1 MRVVRWADR
10 RLVIRL
16 AIAAVAAFG
25 LGLPFLL
32 LAVLVRGRWDP
43 LLRLDLAVARE
54 LNELAR
60 SSGALVRALD
70 VVAVVFDPNVFRV
83 AAVGIAVWLFVR
95 HSPRLA
101 VWTLVTS
108 LVGALLGVLLKVVV
122 GRARPALDDP
132 VAHAGGLSFP
142 SGHALGSVVGCGVLL
157 LVLTPLLS
165 AAWRRVAWTAA
176 VLIVLLV
183 GFDRI
188 ALGVHYLSDV
198 VAGWVIG
205 VCWVALTAAVF
216 EAWRRDVGL
225 PPSPPSEAEPE
236 IAEGVPEPR
245 IG

>member
-43 LLRLDLAVARE
+43 LLRVDTTVARE

-60 SSGALVRALD
+60 SSAVLVRALD

-83 AAVGIAVWLFVR
+83 AAVGVAIWLFTR

-101 VWTLVTS
+101 WWTLVTS
-108 LVGALLGVLLKVVV
+108 LVGGLLGAVLKAIV
-122 GRARPALDDP
+122 GRARPVLDDP
-132 VAHAGGLSFP
+132 VAHAGGSSFP

-157 LVLTPLLS
+157 LVLSPLLS
-165 AAWRRVAWTAA
+165 AGWRRVAWA
-176 VLIVLLV
+176 VAVVIVLLV

-198 VAGWVIG
+198 VAGWVVG
-205 VCWVALTAAVF
+205 LGWVALTAAAF
-216 EAWRRDVGL
+216 EAWRREVGL
-225 PPSPPSEAEPE
+225 PPTPPTEAEPE

-245 IG
+245 TG

>member
-1 MRVVRWADR
+1 MRMGWADR

-43 LLRLDLAVARE
+43 LLRVDTTVARE

-83 AAVGIAVWLFVR
+83 AAVGVAVWLFVR
-95 HSPRLA
+95 RRPRLA

-108 LVGALLGVLLKVVV
+108 LVGGLLGALLKLVV
-122 GRARPALDDP
+122 GRARPVLDDP
-132 VAHAGGLSFP
+132 VAHAGGSSFP
-142 SGHALGSVVGCGVLL
+142 SGHAFGSVVGCGVLL
-157 LVLTPLLS
+157 LVLSPLLS
-165 AAWRRVAWTAA
+165 AGWRRAAWTLA
-176 VLIVLLV
+176 VVIVLLV

-198 VAGWVIG
+198 VAGWVVG
-205 VCWVALTAAVF
+205 LGWVALTVAVF

-225 PPSPPSEAEPE
+225 PPTPPTE
-236 IAEGVPEPR
+236 PEPR
-245 IG
+245 TG